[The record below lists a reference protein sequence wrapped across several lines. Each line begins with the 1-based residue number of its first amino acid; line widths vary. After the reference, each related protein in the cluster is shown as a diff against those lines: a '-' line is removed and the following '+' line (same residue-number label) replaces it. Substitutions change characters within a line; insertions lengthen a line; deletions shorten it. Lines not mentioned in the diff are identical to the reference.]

1 MVLECSVMVLS
12 FFSVG
17 LPHCFYIIYFK
28 SFKRLLLA
36 YGCFNNHNIYIYCL
50 NTHLIMNVTYLKV
63 TCGLRFHLFFFSV
76 PPVSYLPLK
85 QWVVQFDNEKCYL
98 LNYVLLMCTP
108 TTTLNLTL
116 Q

>member
-36 YGCFNNHNIYIYCL
+36 YGCFNNHNIYILSQYSFDYECNL
-50 NTHLIMNVTYLKV
+50 PESDV
-63 TCGLRFHLFFFSV
+63 RASFSSFFFSRCRLSV
-76 PPVSYLPLK
+76 ISH
-85 QWVVQFDNEKCYL
+85 
-98 LNYVLLMCTP
+98 
-108 TTTLNLTL
+108 
-116 Q
+116 